1 MALQFQEAPTFDGH
15 RHATP
20 LGLVVQRLVIWLL
33 TFCPSGAG
41 AINRNSCIS
50 GFCVSSAIYAGT
62 IGTNTFPADNAD

>member
-1 MALQFQEAPTFDGH
+1 MALQFQSLTFDGH

-20 LGLVVQRLVIWLL
+20 LGLV
-33 TFCPSGAG
+33 GAEAG
-41 AINRNSCIS
+41 YLAIDILPLGRAAINRNSCIS